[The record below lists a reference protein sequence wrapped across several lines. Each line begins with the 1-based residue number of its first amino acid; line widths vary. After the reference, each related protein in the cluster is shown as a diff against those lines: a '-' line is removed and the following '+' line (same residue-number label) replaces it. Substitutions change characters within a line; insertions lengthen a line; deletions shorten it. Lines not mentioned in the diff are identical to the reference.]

1 MRRYI
6 LFVAIIFAMVVPGV
20 SAQSVKQKVAVYMT
34 GDVEESYKKVMG
46 AKLVSAIT
54 ATKGYAAVERTADFL
69 AALSSEQDYQM
80 SGEVRDSQIARLGQR
95 FGVKYVVVADIS
107 EIFDELFVTSRL
119 INVETGLVE
128 AAFDENSQAESL
140 DQLITLSTKVANGLL
155 FGALYEISEEPRHM
169 SLCASKDGKIIYIT
183 QDSWELMSER
193 EQNTY
198 EKRGVCVID
207 DGTTYIVSMKNERGP
222 VGANYLGTL
231 RILPKYKDSLDKA
244 FTIFGGDTLSF
255 PYLSLDGKSK
265 WIGTSLY
272 NIYIFLDSNG
282 NTFEDI
288 YISGSSHEGNRRAIY
303 YLDEL

>member
-1 MRRYI
+1 MRRCI

-20 SAQSVKQKVAVYMT
+20 SAQGVKQKVAVYMT
-34 GDVEESYKKVMG
+34 GDVEETYKKVMG

-128 AAFDENSQAESL
+128 AAFDENSPAESL

-207 DGTTYIVSMKNERGP
+207 DGTTYIVSMKNGRNNRFG
-222 VGANYLGTL
+222 GTDL
-231 RILPKYKDSLDKA
+231 IRLSILPKYKDSLDKA
-244 FTIFGGDTLSF
+244 FVIFGGDTLSF
-255 PYLSLDGKSK
+255 PYLAYYTKSEWVIDRMWYYYKFIHSDGN
-265 WIGTSLY
+265 TSSDVYFDNDYEY
-272 NIYIFLDSNG
+272 NIRK
-282 NTFEDI
+282 I
-288 YISGSSHEGNRRAIY
+288 YILN
-303 YLDEL
+303 EL

>member
-20 SAQSVKQKVAVYMT
+20 SAQGVKQKVAVYMT

-128 AAFDENSQAESL
+128 AAFDENSPAESL

-207 DGTTYIVSMKNERGP
+207 DGTTYIVSMKNTVNTRF
-222 VGANYLGTL
+222 YGTVL
-231 RILPKYKDSLDKA
+231 IRLSILPKYKDSLDKA

-255 PYLSLDGKSK
+255 PYLVCYTESEWFIDHMLYHYKFIHSDGY
-265 WIGTSLY
+265 TSTVAYSIDNLKY
-272 NIYIFLDSNG
+272 NIR
-282 NTFEDI
+282 EI
-288 YISGSSHEGNRRAIY
+288 YILN
-303 YLDEL
+303 EL

>member
-6 LFVAIIFAMVVPGV
+6 LFVAIVFAMVVPGV

-34 GDVEESYKKVMG
+34 GDMEESYKKVMG

-128 AAFDENSQAESL
+128 AAFDENSPAESL

-207 DGTTYIVSMKNERGP
+207 DGTTYIVSMKNERGTCY
-222 VGANYLGTL
+222 GSADIDRL

-255 PYLSLDGKSK
+255 SYLYGFYIKR
-265 WIGTSLY
+265 IGTHLY
-272 NIYIFLDSNG
+272 NAYKLLDSNG
-282 NTFEDI
+282 NTYEVIVSDS
-288 YISGSSHEGNRRAIY
+288 YEGNMREIY
-303 YLDEL
+303 LINEL

>member
-20 SAQSVKQKVAVYMT
+20 SAQGVKQKVAVYMT

-95 FGVKYVVVADIS
+95 FGVKYVVVADIC

-128 AAFDENSQAESL
+128 AAFDENSPAESL

-169 SLCASKDGKIIYIT
+169 SLCASKDGKIIYIK

-207 DGTTYIVSMKNERGP
+207 DGTTYIVSMKNNKRIYWGDNSLS
-222 VGANYLGTL
+222 VLS
-231 RILPKYKDSLDKA
+231 ILPKYKDSLNDA
-244 FTIFGGDTLSF
+244 FTIFGGDILEF
-255 PYLSLDGKSK
+255 PYISSNTRYAPYFDLTVRFTTF
-265 WIGTSLY
+265 I
-272 NIYIFLDSNG
+272 DSDG
-282 NTFEDI
+282 NTKDKITE
-288 YISGSSHEGNRRAIY
+288 YGGEWNERKIY

>member
-1 MRRYI
+1 
-6 LFVAIIFAMVVPGV
+6 
-20 SAQSVKQKVAVYMT
+20 MT

-128 AAFDENSQAESL
+128 AAFDENSPAESL

-207 DGTTYIVSMKNERGP
+207 DGTTYIVSMRNTRGR
-222 VGANYLGTL
+222 YLGGGTFL
-231 RILPKYKDSLDKA
+231 DRVSILPKYKDSLDKA
-244 FTIFGGDTLSF
+244 FKIFGGDTLSF
-255 PYLSLDGKSK
+255 PYLIYGYSTDRTNWVYSGNVIFSDGG
-265 WIGTSLY
+265 IGEWSCTVSNY
-272 NIYIFLDSNG
+272 SEQTENERKIYLIN
-282 NTFEDI
+282 
-288 YISGSSHEGNRRAIY
+288 
-303 YLDEL
+303 EL

>member
-20 SAQSVKQKVAVYMT
+20 LAQSVKQKVAVYMT

-128 AAFDENSQAESL
+128 AAFDENSPAESL

-207 DGTTYIVSMKNERGP
+207 DGTTYIVGP
-222 VGANYLGTL
+222 
-231 RILPKYKDSLDKA
+231 
-244 FTIFGGDTLSF
+244 
-255 PYLSLDGKSK
+255 
-265 WIGTSLY
+265 
-272 NIYIFLDSNG
+272 
-282 NTFEDI
+282 
-288 YISGSSHEGNRRAIY
+288 
-303 YLDEL
+303 